1 MMLRGFRTNGMM
13 FGGGHMLIGL
23 LIFAVIITLI
33 VLLIVHISKRMKAN
47 NAVQPSAAAHSPAL
61 DALKMKY
68 ASGEI
73 TEEEYLKRKDVL
85 SRN

>member
-1 MMLRGFRTNGMM
+1 MILRNFRTDMML
-13 FGGGHMLIGL
+13 GGHMFFRLLIGL
-23 LIFAVIITLI
+23 MIIALI
-33 VLLIVHISKRMKAN
+33 VLLIIYFSKKIKTAN
-47 NAVQPSAAAHSPAL
+47 SVQPSSGISPAMET
-61 DALKMKY
+61 LKMKY